1 MRGFFFIRSGINSLE
16 QNPFLCSLICKS
28 LIFIMKS
35 KLQENKM
42 IKPMVIRNLSIIIL
56 FLFIQFALCQSN
68 SSPNTVEDYI
78 ELCKT
83 NLDSNNSLEAVKF
96 GEKAVKLEVTNAN
109 AHYWL
114 GQAYG
119 SMAQEAPIY
128 KKFFYA
134 KKCKREWEKA
144 IHFNKK
150 HIEARKMLIS
160 YHLQAPSIV
169 GGDKGIA
176 MDLANEVNK
185 LDVLQG
191 YLVFGQIFISQKK
204 YNEAEQEYQKA
215 IEIDPSETDS
225 YYYLN
230 FLYQKQ
236 EKYSKAKEI
245 LLEMLNIKPGEFEVY
260 YQLGKTVLLSNEN
273 LSEGITYFEKYLE
286 QEENNRNLAFAH
298 WRIGEIYEKLNNKVS
313 AKNEYTI
320 ALKLDAANKE
330 AKKALKKLDK

>member
-1 MRGFFFIRSGINSLE
+1 
-16 QNPFLCSLICKS
+16 
-28 LIFIMKS
+28 
-35 KLQENKM
+35 M

-56 FLFIQFALCQSN
+56 FLFVQFALCQSN

-83 NLDSNNSLEAVKF
+83 NLGSNNPLEAVKL
-96 GEKAVKLEVTNAN
+96 GKKATDLDENNAD

-128 KKFFYA
+128 KKFYYA

-176 MDLANEVNK
+176 MDLA
-185 LDVLQG
+185 
-191 YLVFGQIFISQKK
+191 
-204 YNEAEQEYQKA
+204 

-225 YYYLN
+225 YYHLSYLH
-230 FLYQKQ
+230 QKQ
-236 EKYSKAKEI
+236 ENYTKSKEI
-245 LLEMLNIKPGEFEVY
+245 LLEMLRVKPEEFGAY
-260 YQLGKTVLLSNEN
+260 YQLGRIVLLSGEN

-286 QEENNRNLAFAH
+286 QEENSKNLAFTH
-298 WRIGEIYEKLNNKVS
+298 WRIGEIYEKLNNKVG
-313 AKNEYTI
+313 AKNEYNI
-320 ALKLDAANKE
+320 SLKLDPSNKQ
-330 AKKALKKLDK
+330 AKKALKKLD

>member
-1 MRGFFFIRSGINSLE
+1 
-16 QNPFLCSLICKS
+16 
-28 LIFIMKS
+28 
-35 KLQENKM
+35 M

-56 FLFIQFALCQSN
+56 FLFVQFALCQSN
-68 SSPNTVEDYI
+68 NSPNTIEEYI

-83 NLDSNNSLEAVKF
+83 NLDSNNPLEAVKF
-96 GEKAVKLEVTNAN
+96 GEKAVKLEVINAD

-215 IEIDPSETDS
+215 IEFDPSETDS
-225 YYYLN
+225 YYHLS
-230 FLYQKQ
+230 FLHKKQ
-236 EKYSKAKEI
+236 ENYTKSKEI
-245 LLEMLNIKPGEFEVY
+245 LLEMLRVKPEEFGVY
-260 YQLGKTVLLSNEN
+260 YQLGRIVFLSGEN
-273 LSEGITYFEKYLE
+273 LSEGITYFEKYLA
-286 QEENNRNLAFAH
+286 QEENNKNLAFTH
-298 WRIGEIYEKLNNKVS
+298 WRIGEIYEKLNDKVN
-313 AKNEYTI
+313 AKNEYNV
-320 ALKLDAANKE
+320 ALKLDPSNKQ
-330 AKKALKKLDK
+330 AKKALKELE

>member
-1 MRGFFFIRSGINSLE
+1 
-16 QNPFLCSLICKS
+16 
-28 LIFIMKS
+28 
-35 KLQENKM
+35 M
-42 IKPMVIRNLSIIIL
+42 IKSMVLRNLGIIIL
-56 FLFIQFALCQSN
+56 FLFVQFALCQSN
-68 SSPNTVEDYI
+68 SFPQTVEDYI

-96 GEKAVKLEVTNAN
+96 GEKAVELEVTNAD

-134 KKCKREWEKA
+134 KKCKQEWEKA
-144 IHFNKK
+144 VHFNKK

-176 MDLANEVNK
+176 MDLANEINK

-191 YLVFGQIFISQKK
+191 YLVLGQIFFSQKK
-204 YNEAEQEYQKA
+204 YNEAEKEYQKA

-225 YYYLN
+225 YYHLS
-230 FLYQKQ
+230 FLHQKQ
-236 EKYSKAKEI
+236 GNYTRSKEI
-245 LLEMLNIKPGEFEVY
+245 LLEMLRVKPEEFGAY
-260 YQLGKTVLLSNEN
+260 YQLGRIVLLSGEN
-273 LSEGITYFEKYLE
+273 LSGGITYFKKYLE
-286 QEENNRNLAFAH
+286 REENNKNLAFTH
-298 WRIGEIYEKLNNKVS
+298 WRIGEIYEKLNNKVG
-313 AKNEYTI
+313 AKNEYNI
-320 ALKLDAANKE
+320 ALKLDPRNKQ
-330 AKKALKKLDK
+330 AKKVLKKLD